1 MGHSPGLWSWEVWGL
16 YGVFCGFGA
25 LETYRALGFRAFC
38 RMGTIGGWVC
48 LVVGQG
54 VALQHWHCTPQFSH
68 ASKYAALSVDG
79 EEEECGE

>member
-1 MGHSPGLWSWEVWGL
+1 
-16 YGVFCGFGA
+16 
-25 LETYRALGFRAFC
+25 
-38 RMGTIGGWVC
+38 MGTIGGWVC